1 MKGCVFLIGG
11 VCSSNAING
20 QRTSIALAYVIFFI
34 KKKTIIIIIII
45 AVVIIWMVKK
55 IKKKV
60 ITSLFFGE
68 GVISNF

>member
-1 MKGCVFLIGG
+1 VKGCVFLIGG

-45 AVVIIWMVKK
+45 AVVII
-55 IKKKV
+55 
-60 ITSLFFGE
+60 
-68 GVISNF
+68 

>member
-11 VCSSNAING
+11 GCSSNAING
-20 QRTSIALAYVIFFI
+20 QRTSIALAYVIF
-34 KKKTIIIIIII
+34 KKKTIIIIVVV

-55 IKKKV
+55 IKNKV